1 MELMDFIKERI
12 LFIIISLSI
21 LIFSS
26 ILLAALRV
34 DSYAIFFIFILNFI
48 GVSIFHVYDYLNKRK
63 YYNELISN
71 LDRLDKKYL
80 ISEVADEG
88 NFLDSKILYYVIK
101 EATKAMNDEIASLK
115 INNNEYREYI
125 ELWVHEVKT
134 PISSCKLLIENNKSE
149 ITKSIDEEIDKVENY
164 IEQALF
170 YTRSNAL
177 EKDYIIKELN
187 LKNSI
192 NKVIKRNANTLI
204 ERRIKVEVKDLE
216 EIVYSDSKWIEFIIN
231 QIISNSI
238 KYMGKGEGTIKF
250 YTNNIGENIILNIE
264 DTATGMNE
272 KDVIKAFEKGYTGEK
287 GRKFGKS
294 TGIGLYLCKKLAIKL
309 GLGISLTSEI
319 NVGTKVSIIFPIN
332 RMMIFEK

>member
-48 GVSIFHVYDYLNKRK
+48 GVSIFHVYDYFNKRK

-192 NKVIKRNANTLI
+192 NKIIKRNANTLI